1 MDANIVDYTK
11 AAVFVAAAIAMA
23 IATVGPALAQGMIG
37 RSACEGVGKYPESNS
52 KIRMAMIISMSFV
65 ETCAIY
71 ALLVC
76 LMIILKVS

>member
-23 IATVGPALAQGMIG
+23 IGTVGPSLAQGMIG
-37 RSACEGVGKYPESNS
+37 RAACENIGKYPESNS
-52 KIRMAMIISMSFV
+52 KIRMAMIISMALV

-71 ALLVC
+71 V
-76 LMIILKVS
+76 MIIAVIVVIKVS